1 MARISFS
8 ALVEEIV
15 GKLAG
20 SVFQDSYGGFQIRT
34 RVSPRN
40 PQTKYQQLRRGEFG
54 YLSAGWRFLTDVQR
68 QTFIDAA
75 VTPPAALNLYLQ
87 SNINLTLIEEPTI
100 TDYIPSSDPG
110 TMAVEFSNV
119 DTTEMMIRATGA
131 ATVVPAGTK
140 LLIQV
145 TYQKAPTK
153 IFTNPSQYS
162 PVISF
167 DEGTDLSVP
176 TDILTEWQSRYGQ
189 IVADKRLCLKANLI
203 DKSNGRRG
211 ADVTNCTITEEVAK
225 FVKVFI
231 DTTPVTANTGG
242 DTDAFLYA
250 MPGNTLTQNGDCLYC
265 NYKGQ
270 RTVGGGNAS
279 IKWNFSGADVVP
291 APFTTADNWD
301 LTVKAIRK
309 GSDTLIVS
317 AILTN
322 TAGVVSEDIASIT
335 AIDFTV
341 SNDIKLILRPFT
353 AGTIEALSAYINKE
367 LV

>member
-54 YLSAGWRFLTDVQR
+54 FLSATWRTLTSIER
-68 QTFIDAA
+68 QTFIDNAA
-75 VTPPAALNLYLQ
+75 SPGAALNLFLQ
-87 SNINLTLIEEPTI
+87 ANVNLTLIEEPTI
-100 TDYIPSSDPG
+100 TTYIPSSDPG
-110 TMAVEFSNV
+110 DMQIEFQSV
-119 DTTEMMIRATGA
+119 DTTQMMIKATGGT
-131 ATVVPAGTK
+131 TVVPDGSK

-153 IFTNPSQYS
+153 IFTNPSQYG

-167 DEGTDLSVP
+167 DEGTDLSIP

-189 IVADKRLCLKANLI
+189 LVADKRLCLKANLI

-211 ADVTNCTITEEVAK
+211 ADVVNCTITEEMNK
-225 FVKVFI
+225 FTRINSQV
-231 DTTPVTANTGG
+231 
-242 DTDAFLYA
+242 
-250 MPGNTLTQNGDCLYC
+250 
-265 NYKGQ
+265 
-270 RTVGGGNAS
+270 
-279 IKWNFSGADVVP
+279 
-291 APFTTADNWD
+291 APFTTAGTGVNDAYAFNIPANA
-301 LTVKAIRK
+301 LTQDGDSVIYKIWGKR
-309 GSDTLIVS
+309 
-317 AILTN
+317 N
-322 TAGVVSEDIASIT
+322 TAGGTGTVSFFLGAGTTASNTTSSATDFEYEVRIVRVGADAIDGVMFGILNGFT
-335 AIDFTV
+335 AIVIHFTLSGLDFTNTINAKWQLQMTV
-341 SNDIKLILRPFT
+341 GGDITLY
-353 AGTIEALSAYINKE
+353 AGYVNKE